1 MSAISDRLKKTIQ
14 SIFDLPKEDI
24 EQKIDQIVK
33 ATRKGESQGQQI
45 KNILQGI
52 EDTEKK
58 IDQVKEIVKSV
69 NSVLTSLEAAKS
81 VAVATEKAST
91 ISSALNPAS
100 AAVAVAQKLIIDRVK
115 LEIEEAKNAL
125 NVTPQLIENFN
136 KFIIDTKEKLKKVQ
150 KEMKRKKAL
159 REQRR
164 RKLSS

>member
-58 IDQVKEIVKSV
+58 IDQVKI
-69 NSVLTSLEAAKS
+69 
-81 VAVATEKAST
+81 
-91 ISSALNPAS
+91 
-100 AAVAVAQKLIIDRVK
+100 
-115 LEIEEAKNAL
+115 
-125 NVTPQLIENFN
+125 
-136 KFIIDTKEKLKKVQ
+136 
-150 KEMKRKKAL
+150 
-159 REQRR
+159 
-164 RKLSS
+164 